1 MVYRYTLKVVT
12 GHEDV
17 DGTNDTTFKSEKG
30 IKTTDR
36 HKVIA

>member
-17 DGTNDTTFKSEKG
+17 DGTSGTTFESEKD
-30 IKTTDR
+30 IKATDR